1 MDPPTLAE
9 LHALLA
15 RRDDGPRGLLG
26 VDPAAPPTEIV
37 RAYQALVARIHPANF
52 PTDVERHRA
61 ASDLL
66 TAAQVAYRTL
76 RAAPR
81 PPRTLAEG
89 SGTHPTIARPKA

>member
-1 MDPPTLAE
+1 MEPPTLAE

-15 RRDDGPRGLLG
+15 RRDQGPRGLLG
-26 VDPAAPPTEIV
+26 LDPVAPPVEIV
-37 RAYQALVARIHPANF
+37 RAYRALVARIHPANF

-81 PPRTLAEG
+81 PPRELAHG
-89 SGTHPTIARPKA
+89 SGPHPTLKRPG